1 MSALA
6 HWLALYRAPTVGSIT
21 FAKLINKFHSPQ
33 GVFDAGKIAWESAGI
48 KGDLF
53 DYLQTPDWTGVEQ
66 DLNWEKQSDS
76 RWILTWEDADYP
88 KHLRDIHDPP
98 PILFGLGSR
107 HILNLPQI
115 AMVGSRNPSRGG
127 EEIAFEFARNLVDA
141 GWIITSGM
149 ALGID
154 AASHRGALA
163 ANGHTIAVLGTGI
176 DRLYPSAHRE
186 LATQIIDHGALISEF
201 VTGTSAKSQNFPRRN
216 RIISGL
222 SKGTLVVEAS
232 LRSGSLITARQA
244 ADQGREVFAVP
255 GSIHNPLAKGC
266 NALIKEGV
274 TLVETVDDI
283 LKELGGLSHRPIHN
297 PNNETPQEELNL
309 DQDYQQLIEQMGID
323 EPLALDTLVER
334 SGLTPEAISSMLLI
348 LELRGLVATA
358 AGGRYRRLAT
368 RN

>member
-1 MSALA
+1 
-6 HWLALYRAPTVGSIT
+6 VGSIT

-33 GVFDAGKIAWESAGI
+33 GVFDAGKIAWEDTGI
-48 KGDLF
+48 KGELF
-53 DYLQTPDWTGVEQ
+53 DYLQTPDWAGVEQ

-88 KHLRDIHDPP
+88 NHLRGIHDPP
-98 PILFGLGSR
+98 PVLFGLGSR
-107 HILNLPQI
+107 QVLNLPQI

-127 EEIAFEFARNLVDA
+127 EEIAFNFARQLVEA

-186 LATQIIDHGALISEF
+186 LATQIIDNGALISEF
-201 VTGTSAKSQNFPRRN
+201 VTGTTAKGHNFPRRN

-222 SKGTLVVEAS
+222 SRGTLVVEAS

-244 ADQGREVFAVP
+244 AEQGREVFAIP
-255 GSIHNPLAKGC
+255 GSIHDPLAKGC

-283 LKELGGLSHRPIHN
+283 LKELGGLSCRPVHN
-297 PNNETPQEELNL
+297 ANAETPLEELNL
-309 DQDYQQLIEQMGID
+309 DQDYQQLITQMGID